1 MFCFL
6 KLFLL
11 LSSKISD
18 LLQDIE
24 KGNHDDEACE
34 EYCRKYKRYFDQ
46 ELSECQFKGNESKIQ
61 NLLRKVHIHEDG
73 SVTEVQFVNET
84 SNDDKSKIESIA
96 NQELTEP
103 KVEQDE
109 PKASDVK
116 TSKKEETKNEGK
128 TSLRTKL
135 KNLFRRK

>member
-1 MFCFL
+1 M
-6 KLFLL
+6 
-11 LSSKISD
+11 
-18 LLQDIE
+18 
-24 KGNHDDEACE
+24 
-34 EYCRKYKRYFDQ
+34 
-46 ELSECQFKGNESKIQ
+46 Q

-84 SNDDKSKIESIA
+84 SNDGKSKIEAKA

-109 PKASDVK
+109 PKASDMK
-116 TSKKEETKNEGK
+116 ISKKEETKNEEK

>member
-1 MFCFL
+1 M
-6 KLFLL
+6 
-11 LSSKISD
+11 
-18 LLQDIE
+18 LQDIE

-34 EYCRKYKRYFDQ
+34 EYCEKYQRYFYQ
-46 ELSECQFKGNESKIQ
+46 ELPECQFKGNKSKIQ

-73 SVTEVQFVNET
+73 SVTKVQFVNET
-84 SNDDKSKIESIA
+84 SNDGKSKTEAKA
-96 NQELTEP
+96 NQELAEP

-116 TSKKEETKNEGK
+116 LSKKNETKNEGK
-128 TSLRTKL
+128 ISLRTKM

>member
-1 MFCFL
+1 ML
-6 KLFLL
+6 P
-11 LSSKISD
+11 
-18 LLQDIE
+18 
-24 KGNHDDEACE
+24 
-34 EYCRKYKRYFDQ
+34 
-46 ELSECQFKGNESKIQ
+46 
-61 NLLRKVHIHEDG
+61 
-73 SVTEVQFVNET
+73 SVRAFVAVNG
-84 SNDDKSKIESIA
+84 KSKTEAKA

-116 TSKKEETKNEGK
+116 ISKKKETKNEEK

>member
-1 MFCFL
+1 M
-6 KLFLL
+6 
-11 LSSKISD
+11 
-18 LLQDIE
+18 
-24 KGNHDDEACE
+24 
-34 EYCRKYKRYFDQ
+34 
-46 ELSECQFKGNESKIQ
+46 
-61 NLLRKVHIHEDG
+61 HIHEDG

-84 SNDDKSKIESIA
+84 SNDGKSKIETIV

-109 PKASDVK
+109 PKASDMK
-116 TSKKEETKNEGK
+116 ISKKEETKNEEK